1 MQVTSERTSQ
11 RGVMNTTQQD
21 TADKAAELLAKI
33 AESRSRAAFSELFSH
48 FAPKLQA
55 YGTRQFGN
63 EQTAM
68 DLVQETMTNVWHKA
82 HLFKPDRGSPSTWI
96 FTIARNIRFDLLRK
110 NKKRKDDISAD
121 ELWPILAEQ
130 NDNLDDGYALDND
143 VLMQEIAHYYGQ
155 LPDAQ
160 REVVEKI
167 YIEGKSQQEV
177 SDSLGIPL
185 GTVKSRTR
193 LALKKL
199 KELIVEHD

>member
-21 TADKAAELLAKI
+21 TAEKAAELLAKV

-130 NDNLDDGYALDND
+130 NDNLDDDYALDND
-143 VLMQEIAHYYGQ
+143 VLMQEIAHYYAQ
-155 LPDAQ
+155 LPDPQ
-160 REVVEKI
+160 RVVVEKI

>member
-1 MQVTSERTSQ
+1 MQVMSERTSQ
-11 RGVMNTTQQD
+11 RGVMKASQQD
-21 TADKAAELLAKI
+21 TADKAAELLAKV

-121 ELWPILAEQ
+121 ELWPILAEK
-130 NDNLDDGYALDND
+130 NDSLDDGYALDND

-155 LPDAQ
+155 LPNAQ
-160 REVVEKI
+160 RVVVEKI

>member
-1 MQVTSERTSQ
+1 MQMVSGRTST
-11 RGVMNTTQQD
+11 RGSMNTTQTD
-21 TADKAAELLAKI
+21 AAERAAELLASI
-33 AESRSRAAFSELFSH
+33 AETRSRAAFSELFRH
-48 FAPKLQA
+48 FAPKLQSYA
-55 YGTRQFGN
+55 TRQFGN

-82 HLFKPDRGSPSTWI
+82 HLFKPDKGSPSTWI

-121 ELWPILAEQ
+121 ELWPILSEQ
-130 NDNLDDGYALDND
+130 NDNLDDGYSLDND
-143 VLMQEIAHYYGQ
+143 VLMKEISQYYAQ

-160 REVVEKI
+160 RIVIEKI

-177 SDSLGIPL
+177 SDALGVPL
-185 GTVKSRTR
+185 GTIKSRTR

-199 KELIVEHD
+199 KELIVNDD

>member
-21 TADKAAELLAKI
+21 TAEKAAELLAKV
-33 AESRSRAAFSELFSH
+33 AETRSRAAFSELFSH

-143 VLMQEIAHYYGQ
+143 VLMQEIAHYYAQ
-155 LPDAQ
+155 LPDPQ
-160 REVVEKI
+160 RVVVEKI

>member
-1 MQVTSERTSQ
+1 MQTVTSHTSQ
-11 RGVMNTTQQD
+11 RGVMTTSQQD
-21 TADKAAELLAKI
+21 TAEKAAQLLAQI
-33 AESRSRAAFSELFSH
+33 AETRSRQAFSELFSH

-82 HLFKPDRGSPSTWI
+82 HLFKADKGSPSTWI

-130 NDNLDDGYALDND
+130 NDNLDDDYALDQD
-143 VLMQEIAHYYGQ
+143 ILLQEISHYYGQ

-160 REVVEKI
+160 RIVVEKI
-167 YIEGKSQQEV
+167 YVEGKSQQEV

>member
-1 MQVTSERTSQ
+1 MQVMSERTSN
-11 RGVMNTTQQD
+11 RGSMNTTQTSAAKQ
-21 TADKAAELLAKI
+21 AAELLTKI
-33 AESRSRAAFSELFSH
+33 AEDRNRAAFSELFRL
-48 FAPKLQA
+48 FAPKLQSYA
-55 YGTRQFGN
+55 TRQFGN

-121 ELWPILAEQ
+121 DLWPILSEQ
-130 NDNLDDGYALDND
+130 NDSLDNGYALDHD
-143 VLMQEIAHYYGQ
+143 VLMQEISSYYAQ

-160 REVVEKI
+160 RIVIEKI

-177 SDSLGIPL
+177 SDALGVPL
-185 GTVKSRTR
+185 GTIKSRTR

-199 KELIVEHD
+199 KELIVDDD

>member
-1 MQVTSERTSQ
+1 MQVVSERTSQ
-11 RGVMNTTQQD
+11 RGVMKASQQD
-21 TADKAAELLAKI
+21 TAEKAAELLAKV
-33 AESRSRAAFSELFSH
+33 AETRSRAAFSELFSH

-130 NDNLDDGYALDND
+130 NDNLDDDYALDND
-143 VLMQEIAHYYGQ
+143 VLMQEISQYYAR

-160 REVVEKI
+160 RVVVEKI

-177 SDSLGIPL
+177 SDSLGVPL